1 MKKFL
6 TFLALACFMV
16 AGAWAQWTPPFEAAS
31 SYAGITHWYALNAH
45 SNQTHYLYT
54 DGGAIKH
61 NDLNYETSDNYAWG
75 FVGNDTDGYTIY
87 NKATGDA
94 VALDSSDPCALTAAG
109 LSVKWTVNQSTET
122 SEKGRKGFC
131 FKVSGQSYVNYQ
143 GGNLARWNSTD
154 AGSTFTPYE
163 LDFNT
168 KTYTIHITG
177 APVGTKVT
185 YNSNQ
190 YADGDT
196 FSAAGVSSSEI
207 TPDPVTGYTFNISI
221 SGTDINVEY
230 SLPPLTGMS
239 DIVEG
244 RVYTL
249 ESVDRGYFVYS
260 STYAD
265 GYISGSKRA
274 GYNFNAADENFH
286 FVFLQNGGKT
296 YLYSLGADKF
306 VAYASDG
313 LVTSEKAPTA
323 GIALL
328 ASTGASKATHPTV
341 LRIDDSHQCNMSN
354 DQGKGILTNWNST
367 ADNGNMLRILPVD
380 ELTAE
385 ELAAIKEVFNQK
397 QDFTVTITGAPAGT
411 EVTYKEEKYGNGEVI
426 SAASVSKEEITP
438 DNVEGY
444 KAEVT
449 VNGTNITV
457 AYYELLKTN
466 QLYVLSTKNRGA
478 WVVEGEDFM
487 STANASVGKD
497 IDPTDAYQLFAIY
510 EYDGAYYLWNE
521 GAQHFINNAGTVV
534 GIQSASP
541 IAWSE
546 EAGGT
551 YFFHF
556 TDEAEKYI
564 NINGSKAMDICYWS
578 FADEG
583 NMMHLTPVEGFDA
596 DAVEAVINADFNE
609 KTYTV
614 TVTGATDGRLIY
626 DGNEYANEDTFKAA
640 GLNSTDISAKELLGY
655 QSSVSMNG
663 TEITVTYTAI
673 NYSFEISQAPVNE
686 EWQVGT
692 KFYSIKEKRNGY
704 FYASELP
711 DITTKT
717 APSTDDGKWA
727 VIANG
732 THVQFMNKATQEVLT
747 FAGAAN
753 DAQADMTGNLN
764 DPYSLFDVVTYK
776 NAIFEGG
783 FECFKIAG
791 EVAYPNDK
799 SGKLAIWNSEQAL
812 WGWGGSQA
820 SPKNGD
826 DGSKFQFAL
835 VETFGEANWAGL
847 AELVATAKSYTV
859 GAGLG
864 QYSWIVYDE
873 DYTSDWA
880 ESLEFYEG
888 CVEAQDGDADFVDF
902 LIESLNEAI
911 GQLQLNLPKPNTF
924 LRVKGAASGNYIAG
938 DNSISNGRAGMT
950 ADKDASSILY
960 YTEDGELI
968 GYQSGL
974 GFIDTFHR
982 ATVGSTFEHHTFSA
996 SSYGNKGAYTLE
1008 SDFANGSKVFYD
1020 GTTDVNRN
1028 SAANSVNCA
1037 WYLEE
1042 VTELPVTV
1050 TSAGYA
1056 TLYAPVN
1063 LTIPTGVK
1071 AYGMTVANEKY
1082 LSPEEI
1088 DTTIPANTGVVLEAA
1103 ADTYNFAITEGTV
1116 IGTSDLTGTCATIAS
1131 AETDG
1136 NYVFSIK
1143 DGTPGFYK
1151 FVGSELKGFKAY
1163 YQTSVASINGFSI
1176 DFGGQTVGVNS
1187 VISATNLKAGYDIQ
1201 GRMINKMQKGI
1212 NVINGKKIIK

>member
-6 TFLALACFMV
+6 FLAVTLIMSV
-16 AGAWAQWTPPFEAAS
+16 TSAW
-31 SYAGITHWYALNAH
+31 AGITDPISYGALGTSATESWALVSSAAPGLLNPTGATYTVTVENLRVLERTVDVEESGVLASTFMYKGGDHRIDIAGVEVVDGSGNIVSFDYHFGYSGGKKVNNTYNVFTPAGQYTFRYYAIYSSGSYDTNGEITNVFTPQTKEDYDLQTLISEAEALYNANSEPQTGKNLITQNKQFSSPYTYEGSTDNLLDGNLGTYWHSSWANSVAPHVHYLQVELSEAIDGTLQLTMGRRSDAANDHPVKMTVEYSADGTSYTQASEVMEFSATTGYVKGTFNLPTAAKYLRFFNEESNGTYQRGYWHCSEFQLNTISTSLNETYPTDAANMLAAINTAKGVSTATQNDVNTLQAALNA
-45 SNQTHYLYT
+45 Y
-54 DGGAIKH
+54 K
-61 NDLNYETSDNYAWG
+61 
-75 FVGNDTDGYTIY
+75 
-87 NKATGDA
+87 
-94 VALDSSDPCALTAAG
+94 
-109 LSVKWTVNQSTET
+109 
-122 SEKGRKGFC
+122 
-131 FKVSGQSYVNYQ
+131 
-143 GGNLARWNSTD
+143 
-154 AGSTFTPYE
+154 
-163 LDFNT
+163 
-168 KTYTIHITG
+168 
-177 APVGTKVT
+177 
-185 YNSNQ
+185 
-190 YADGDT
+190 
-196 FSAAGVSSSEI
+196 
-207 TPDPVTGYTFNISI
+207 
-221 SGTDINVEY
+221 
-230 SLPPLTGMS
+230 
-239 DIVEG
+239 
-244 RVYTL
+244 
-249 ESVDRGYFVYS
+249 
-260 STYAD
+260 
-265 GYISGSKRA
+265 
-274 GYNFNAADENFH
+274 NAA
-286 FVFLQNGGKT
+286 
-296 YLYSLGADKF
+296 
-306 VAYASDG
+306 
-313 LVTSEKAPTA
+313 APTYY
-323 GIALL
+323 
-328 ASTGASKATHPTV
+328 
-341 LRIDDSHQCNMSN
+341 
-354 DQGKGILTNWNST
+354 
-367 ADNGNMLRILPVD
+367 
-380 ELTAE
+380 
-385 ELAAIKEVFNQK
+385 
-397 QDFTVTITGAPAGT
+397 VTITGAPEGT
-411 EVTYKEEKYGNGEVI
+411 KIGYKGNKYADGETFK
-426 SAASVSKEEITP
+426 AESVNTTDITP
-438 DNVEGY
+438 DNLEGY
-444 KAEVT
+444 KVSVN
-449 VNGTNITV
+449 VNGNSIIVT
-457 AYYELLKTN
+457 YYELIKTN
-466 QLYVLSTKNRGA
+466 QLYVLSTTGRGA
-478 WVVEGEDFM
+478 WVVSGDDFM
-487 STANASVGKD
+487 STANASVAKD
-497 IDPTDAYQLFAIY
+497 IDTTDAYQLFAIY
-510 EYDGAYYLWNE
+510 QYDGAYYLWNE
-521 GAQHFINNAGTVV
+521 GAQHFINNAGKVV

-541 IAWSE
+541 IAWTE
-546 EAGGT
+546 EAGVT

-556 TDEAEKYI
+556 TDAEGKYI
-564 NINGSKAMDICYWS
+564 NINGSKAMDICDWS
-578 FADEG
+578 YADEG

-626 DGNEYANEDTFKAA
+626 DGNEYADEDTFKAA

-692 KFYSIKEKRNGY
+692 KFYTIKEKRNGY
-704 FYASELP
+704 FYASKIP
-711 DITTKT
+711 AITDKT
-717 APSTDDGKWA
+717 TPTDDDGKWA

-747 FAGAAN
+747 FASAAN
-753 DAQADMTGNLN
+753 DAQADMTDNLN

-799 SGKLAIWNSEQAL
+799 SGNLAIWNSEQAL

-847 AELVATAKSYTV
+847 ADLVATAKSYTV

-864 QYSWIVYDE
+864 QFSWIVYDE

-1020 GTTDVNRN
+1020 GTTDINRN

-1056 TLYAPVN
+1056 TLCSPVN

-1103 ADTYNFAITEGTV
+1103 ADTYNFAITTNAGSATSVLNGTY
-1116 IGTSDLTGTCATIAS
+1116 ATIAS
-1131 AETDG
+1131 DEADG